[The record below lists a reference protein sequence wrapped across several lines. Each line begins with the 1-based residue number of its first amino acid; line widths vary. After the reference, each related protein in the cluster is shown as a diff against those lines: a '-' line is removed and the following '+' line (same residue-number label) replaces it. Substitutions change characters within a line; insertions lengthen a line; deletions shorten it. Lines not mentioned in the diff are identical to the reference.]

1 MSASEIERPESYS
14 QEDVQQILQLAM
26 VSRQVT
32 NDEKLSRQQLLEI
45 AAELEIDPQSLQL
58 AEQDWLT
65 ERTLEKKRAAFNAY
79 RRDKLKQKGI
89 RYIIVNSFLVTLNLI
104 GSGTI
109 SWSLYILLIWG
120 LALSLTTWKTLQTQ
134 GEAYDRAFERW
145 NFNQEM
151 KTSVVSIWG
160 KIKKSLQ
167 L

>member
-65 ERTLEKKRAAFNAY
+65 QRTLEKKRAAFNTY

-89 RYIIVNSFLVTLNLI
+89 RYIIVNSFLVALNLI
-104 GSGTI
+104 SSGTI
-109 SWSLYILLIWG
+109 SWSVYILLIWG